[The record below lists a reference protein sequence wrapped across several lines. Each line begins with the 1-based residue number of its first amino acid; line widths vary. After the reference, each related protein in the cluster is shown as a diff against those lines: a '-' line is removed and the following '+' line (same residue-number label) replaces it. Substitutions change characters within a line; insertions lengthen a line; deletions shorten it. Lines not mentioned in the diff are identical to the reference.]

1 MTTSAGAPY
10 SIDDPEESVG
20 ELVGKLTDDFG
31 SLVQSH
37 IQLAK
42 EEIVAE
48 LKEAARGAG
57 LMSGSALAGWIAV
70 LLVSFAAAWGLGELL
85 DSAWLGFLLVG
96 LAWGAVAAAL
106 FVSGRRTLREMQ
118 PVLNK
123 TMDELEEDERW
134 LAEQT
139 S

>member
-10 SIDDPEESVG
+10 PIDDPDESVG
-20 ELVGKLTDDFG
+20 DLVGKLTDDFG

-48 LKEAARGAG
+48 LKQAARGAG
-57 LMSGSALAGWIAV
+57 MVSGSALAGWIAV
-70 LLVSFAAAWGLGELL
+70 LLVSFAAAWGLGELV
-85 DSAWLGFLLVG
+85 DSTWLGFLIVG
-96 LAWGAVAAAL
+96 VAWGGIAGAL
-106 FVSGRRTLREMQ
+106 FVTGRRTLQEVQ
-118 PVLNK
+118 PVPQE
-123 TMDELEEDERW
+123 TMDELEEDKRW

-139 S
+139 N

>member
-57 LMSGSALAGWIAV
+57 LMSGSALAGWV
-70 LLVSFAAAWGLGELL
+70 RGS
-85 DSAWLGFLLVG
+85 SRFLCRCVG
-96 LAWGAVAAAL
+96 PG
-106 FVSGRRTLREMQ
+106 
-118 PVLNK
+118 
-123 TMDELEEDERW
+123 
-134 LAEQT
+134 
-139 S
+139 